1 MKRKEEIVW
10 LKKNK
15 IKENGKNK
23 IKNKK
28 LKQRNATIIFSQ
40 YFHYKF

>member
-28 LKQRNATIIFSQ
+28 LKQINATIIFSQ
-40 YFHYKF
+40 YFHNKF

>member
-1 MKRKEEIVW
+1 MKRKEEIDW

-28 LKQRNATIIFSQ
+28 LK
-40 YFHYKF
+40 